1 MNRIYFVN
9 VLISL
14 FIIIGINNFSL
25 ASDIIFDSKMTFK
38 EAIAGTKAPDSVTKN
53 LILLDVQYYSFDNKL
68 HQGQIVIHKDLKSDV
83 EYIFNLIKEEKF
95 PIDKVIPIVKYG
107 WSDNASMEDN
117 NTSAFNYRAVAGT
130 TRVSKHSYGIAI
142 DFNPF
147 QNPAVYNDGSISP
160 KGSNYDK
167 SAKGTITSATFITLE
182 LKKKGWI
189 WGGDWNSLKDYQHFE
204 KNLE

>member
-1 MNRIYFVN
+1 LNRIY
-9 VLISL
+9 LIIIISFYSL
-14 FIIIGINNFSL
+14 FVLKSWANEIII
-25 ASDIIFDSKMTFK
+25 DSQLTFQ
-38 EAIAGTKAPDSVTKN
+38 EAIKGTEAPDSVIKN

-68 HQGQIVIHKDLKSDV
+68 HQGQIVIHKNLESDV
-83 EYIFNLIKEEKF
+83 EFIFNLIKEKKF
-95 PIDKVIPIVKYG
+95 PINKVIPIVKYN

-117 NTSAFNYRAVAGT
+117 NTSAFNYRTVAGT

-160 KGSNYDK
+160 KGSTYDK
-167 SAKGTITSATFITLE
+167 KAKGTITSTTFITAE
-182 LKKKGWI
+182 LKKRGWT

-204 KNLE
+204 KNLK